1 LRYHYL
7 WLLFCSLPMKVF
19 HLSPRY
25 VVYSGVVWCG
35 VGLICTIALGLK
47 FLLRV
52 QTRIEQ
58 KTLLAV
64 ALLSVTGLDILPT
77 LYLGIARRVC
87 GWRYGVVERR
97 TDHLLG

>member
-1 LRYHYL
+1 MQAVPLRYHYL

-35 VGLICTIALGLK
+35 LGLICMIALGLK
-47 FLLRV
+47 FLVRV
-52 QTRIEQ
+52 QTDIER

-64 ALLSVTGLDILPT
+64 GLLWVTGLDILPT
-77 LYLGIARRVC
+77 LYIGVARLTR
-87 GWRYGVVERR
+87 G
-97 TDHLLG
+97 